1 MGTPAESRSLV
12 AHLINARI
20 PYSYETPKF
29 LLMCEGITELTEE
42 LNPDT
47 EEIQYICETTKTTN
61 IKSYSKKLEVDM
73 AYIRDNELINYAN
86 YLIRTMGTGKKA
98 SGDYVRINKDEEM
111 YSVPNS
117 YIAIRQRATVYPES
131 IGGSAE
137 DPLHEKF
144 VMDSA
149 GDQEIGYITIS
160 TLGSYNS
167 YLWVKANLEIPYL
180 TKIGNV
186 NIEDFF
192 KNMTIVAGGNTISFE
207 LEGKSGSTIKAY
219 KGIGQEVSIASSSW
233 NGDKCT
239 CTINCSELPDGKVT
253 LAFQQQNNTDSSV
266 TTHPVTFNLIK
277 GSLSAPTVTFPSDS
291 STTTK
296 SSSYNFVGTANEY
309 ATVNLANAATSNT
322 VSTIADSNGRWSS
335 NVQLKSNSE
344 NVINVTQSIS
354 GETSASSVSKTIKC
368 LSIPEITS
376 PSDGDTVATANLA
389 FTGKG
394 LKGATLTLSKNG
406 EPVEL
411 QSGEGT
417 VGNDGTFTLT
427 PKTNVEAGT
436 HSFTIKQ
443 SLDSLESSVTL
454 SITVTSE

>member
-1 MGTPAESRSLV
+1 M
-12 AHLINARI
+12 
-20 PYSYETPKF
+20 
-29 LLMCEGITELTEE
+29 
-42 LNPDT
+42 
-47 EEIQYICETTKTTN
+47 
-61 IKSYSKKLEVDM
+61 
-73 AYIRDNELINYAN
+73 
-86 YLIRTMGTGKKA
+86 
-98 SGDYVRINKDEEM
+98 
-111 YSVPNS
+111 
-117 YIAIRQRATVYPES
+117 
-131 IGGSAE
+131 
-137 DPLHEKF
+137 
-144 VMDSA
+144 
-149 GDQEIGYITIS
+149 
-160 TLGSYNS
+160 
-167 YLWVKANLEIPYL
+167 
-180 TKIGNV
+180 
-186 NIEDFF
+186 
-192 KNMTIVAGGNTISFE
+192 
-207 LEGKSGSTIKAY
+207 
-219 KGIGQEVSIASSSW
+219 
-233 NGDKCT
+233 
-239 CTINCSELPDGKVT
+239 
-253 LAFQQQNNTDSSV
+253 
-266 TTHPVTFNLIK
+266 IK
-277 GSLSAPTVTFPSDS
+277 GSLSAPTVTSPSDA

-309 ATVNLANAATSNT
+309 ATVNLANASTSNT

-354 GETSASSVSKTIKC
+354 GETSESSVSKTIKC

-443 SLDSLESSVTL
+443 SLDGLESSVTL
-454 SITVTSE
+454 SVTVTSE